1 MTGDMFIVM
10 GICAFFCAIIMLLK
24 KLTVCYYI
32 EDGRTVITGK
42 ATYVDV
48 SQSRVLINGYNLSI
62 NVFDDTVVAPP
73 VNSTVRAV
81 IRSTWTFM
89 SFPLH
94 KDWSLESW
102 SLISD
107 G

>member
-1 MTGDMFIVM
+1 MDETLIAMFVFGIV
-10 GICAFFCAIIMLLK
+10 ISVCIVCA
-24 KLTVCYYI
+24 VCYYI

-42 ATYVDV
+42 ATYVEV

-81 IRSTWTFM
+81 IKSTWVFM

-94 KDWSLESW
+94 KEWTLESW
-102 SLISD
+102 SLISYE
-107 G
+107 